1 MRKAIFIVLT
11 CLVCVPSIA
20 QTFYKEIPS
29 ERLNSV
35 RRIKIKLPKG
45 YDENADVKYPVIIV
59 FDGDYLFE
67 PVTGQVD
74 FQTYFDDMPSSIVV
88 GIMQGE
94 EREYDSYY
102 DALTGLPMDSGQ
114 RFHEFVS
121 DELLPYIDKKYNTS
135 KFRVAVAHDIMGSF
149 VNSYL
154 FKQDLEFQAY
164 VCISPDFVGSLRN
177 FISKRL
183 AISKDDV
190 FYYMATS
197 DKDIPEIRENILSTN
212 ALLDEVENQNVSYY
226 FDDFKDETHY
236 TLVTGAVS
244 KSFDKIFSIY
254 NPLREKEL
262 EEKVFPYE
270 GTLDKYLTDRYKRI
284 EDLFGITKEISEIE
298 LEKVAKVAEQRED
311 YKSLSKLGKLAN
323 KLFPE
328 TMLGSYYI
336 AHSAEMLG
344 KTKKA
349 KKLYEAALNL
359 NDATNIDKDYIASK
373 IEELTEA
380 LVVDVED
387 EELEELKE
395 EEEND
400 EEN

>member
-1 MRKAIFIVLT
+1 MRKTIFIVLA
-11 CLVCVPSIA
+11 CLICLPSIA

-29 ERLNSV
+29 KRLNSV
-35 RRIKIKLPKG
+35 RRIKIKLPKD
-45 YDENADVKYPVIIV
+45 YDKNSDMKYPVVVV

-154 FKQDLEFQAY
+154 FKEELKFQAY
-164 VCISPDFVGSLRN
+164 VSISPDFVGSLRN

-183 AISKDDV
+183 AISKDEV

-197 DKDIPEIRENILSTN
+197 DNDIPEIRKNVLSTN
-212 ALLDEVENQNVSYY
+212 VLLEKVENQNVTYY

-236 TLVTGAVS
+236 TLVTGAIS

-270 GTLDKYLTDRYKRI
+270 GTLDKYLTERYKRI
-284 EDLFGITKEISEIE
+284 DNLFGITKEISEIE

-311 YKSLSKLGKLAN
+311 FKSLDKLGKLAN

-328 TMLGSYYI
+328 TMLGTYYI
-336 AHSAEMLG
+336 AHSAEMRG

-349 KKLYEAALNL
+349 KKLYESALTL

-373 IEELTEA
+373 IEELTAA

-387 EELEELKE
+387 EELEDLKE
-395 EEEND
+395 EEEID

>member
-11 CLVCVPSIA
+11 CLICVPSIA
-20 QTFYKEIPS
+20 QTFYKEIAS

-35 RRIKIKLPKG
+35 RRIKIKLPRG
-45 YDENADVKYPVIIV
+45 YDENADIKYPVIIV

-88 GIMQGE
+88 GIMQGG
-94 EREYDSYY
+94 EREYDSHY

-114 RFHEFVS
+114 RFHEFIS

-154 FKQDLEFQAY
+154 FKKDLEFQAY

-177 FISKRL
+177 FVSKRL
-183 AISKDDV
+183 TISKDDV

-212 ALLDEVENQNVSYY
+212 ALLDEVKNQNVSYY

-236 TLVTGAVS
+236 TMVTGAVS

-270 GTLDKYLTDRYKRI
+270 GTLDRYLTDRYKR
-284 EDLFGITKEISEIE
+284 
-298 LEKVAKVAEQRED
+298 
-311 YKSLSKLGKLAN
+311 N
-323 KLFPE
+323 
-328 TMLGSYYI
+328 
-336 AHSAEMLG
+336 
-344 KTKKA
+344 
-349 KKLYEAALNL
+349 
-359 NDATNIDKDYIASK
+359 
-373 IEELTEA
+373 
-380 LVVDVED
+380 
-387 EELEELKE
+387 
-395 EEEND
+395 
-400 EEN
+400 